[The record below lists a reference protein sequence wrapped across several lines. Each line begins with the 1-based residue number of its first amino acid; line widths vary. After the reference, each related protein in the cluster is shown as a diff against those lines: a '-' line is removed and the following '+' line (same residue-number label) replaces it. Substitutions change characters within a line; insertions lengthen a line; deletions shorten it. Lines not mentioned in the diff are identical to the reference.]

1 LWRDSSSRFGYAGI
15 LFLKIDVDLFPEVME
30 GAMSCLGE
38 VLTCTS
44 VVKGPQGH
52 GPTRSDLVMLQLAV
66 VAIYFADKYAGEGK
80 DLG

>member
-1 LWRDSSSRFGYAGI
+1 
-15 LFLKIDVDLFPEVME
+15 
-30 GAMSCLGE
+30 MSCLGE